1 MEEIKKAINGLEQAL
16 ISLETALLQNKKD
29 KELASA
35 KVDELKKVIRKITIG
50 IGTKIKKSIAL
61 PVRCACI

>member
-35 KVDELKKVIRKITIG
+35 KVDELKKVIHTTYTRLDT
-50 IGTKIKKSIAL
+50 AL
-61 PVRCACI
+61 TAYHQEQGSE